1 MSEIN
6 TNENKAKLWN
16 ECLNRNYFNKIPENL
31 QENVQKKFEE
41 SVMMFSSQN
50 TSNNSLEYINEQI
63 LKHFHD
69 ELISF
74 TSYDKS
80 SIIGERKNDFEK
92 RLQEKQAEFDMMMNT
107 SKPSDI
113 DFTQEIDEPI
123 KEDIDDLIS
132 KQTAERENQLKTVFS
147 EQSVNDNLTKNEV
160 IAPSFISSNQ
170 NNNTNFQVPDQSLV
184 KQEEK
189 YTKLIEEINDMKKII
204 EYQSRLLNNLTKT
217 QIQIL
222 TLLKNNY

>member
-80 SIIGERKNDFEK
+80 SIIGDRKNDFEK

-170 NNNTNFQVPDQSLV
+170 NNNANFQVPDQSLV